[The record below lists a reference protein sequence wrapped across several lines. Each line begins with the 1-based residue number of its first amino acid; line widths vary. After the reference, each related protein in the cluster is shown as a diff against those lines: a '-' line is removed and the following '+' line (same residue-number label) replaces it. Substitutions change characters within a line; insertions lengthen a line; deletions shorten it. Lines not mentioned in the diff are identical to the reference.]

1 MRDFLVPAKGILRG
15 PDVPAFH
22 TSLALLSNRQSVQP
36 GSPCFPGVGVGSAEG
51 FPWTAA
57 TALVFSSLIPPCH
70 LPPPAL
76 IAVCPRVVVPPSGA
90 GKEWTME

>member
-70 LPPPAL
+70 LPPTAL